1 MPFGTASAQGGQQE
15 PEIKTILG
23 EAIGSGPLAA
33 LREGDKGRDTG
44 GCGKKEPPGDRRPA
58 IPPFD
63 HGSGFTIHRS
73 ASTSEYR
80 PDHISATVLLI
91 GGHGYQ

>member
-1 MPFGTASAQGGQQE
+1 MPFGTASIQSGQQE
-15 PEIKTILG
+15 PEIKVGLG
-23 EAIGSGPLAA
+23 EAIGSGTWA
-33 LREGDKGRDTG
+33 LCGRAEGTDTG